1 MKKLVMATANP
12 NKIIEIQKKI
22 GNVFQFLSLTDIG
35 CNEAIPETSDTIEG
49 NALQKARYVYEN
61 YGYDCFS
68 EDTGLEIDAL
78 DGAPGVI
85 TAHYAGD
92 DRNPDA
98 NMEKVLSEMKAAS
111 NRKARFKT
119 VIALKIKNREYLFEG
134 LVYGRISET
143 KKGDKGFGYD
153 PIFIPDGY
161 DRTYA
166 EMSLDEKNIMSHRAL
181 AVEKLKNHLENNSI
195 GSLEIE

>member
-12 NKIIEIQKKI
+12 NKIIEIQSKI
-22 GNVFQFLSLTDIG
+22 GKKYQFLSLSEIG
-35 CNEAIPETSDTIEG
+35 CTEEIPETSDSIEG
-49 NALQKARYVYEN
+49 NALQKARYVYEY
-61 YGYDCFS
+61 YGFNCFS

-85 TAHYAGD
+85 TARYAGENKD
-92 DRNPDA
+92 PHA
-98 NMEKVLSEMKAAS
+98 NMEKVLSELHGIS

-119 VIALKIKNREYLFEG
+119 VIALKIDSNEFLFEG
-134 LVYGRISET
+134 IVYGTISEV
-143 KKGDKGFGYD
+143 KKGEKGFGYD

-181 AVEKLKNHLENNSI
+181 AVDKLKIFLKKPAK
-195 GSLEIE
+195 GPF

>member
-12 NKIIEIQKKI
+12 NKIIEIQSKI
-22 GNVFQFLSLTDIG
+22 GKKYQFLSLSEIG
-35 CNEAIPETSDTIEG
+35 CTEEIPETSDSIEG

-61 YGYDCFS
+61 FGFNCFS

-85 TAHYAGD
+85 TARYAGENKD
-92 DRNPDA
+92 PHA
-98 NMEKVLSEMKAAS
+98 NMEKVLSELHGNS

-119 VIALKIKNREYLFEG
+119 VIALKIDSNEFLFEG
-134 LVYGRISET
+134 IVYGTISEE
-143 KKGDKGFGYD
+143 KKGEKGFGYD

-166 EMSLDEKNIMSHRAL
+166 EMSLEEKNIMSHRAL
-181 AVEKLKNHLENNSI
+181 AVEKLKIFLKKPAKGPI
-195 GSLEIE
+195 